1 MREDIIEILRENWGH
16 SYNDCA
22 DDLEDLI
29 QQKIEKIAEEA
40 KEMSS
45 FLSQFYYR
53 SMSNGLVDID
63 TDERERIKK
72 LLKIK

>member
-1 MREDIIEILRENWGH
+1 MKEEEKEL
-16 SYNDCA
+16 
-22 DDLEDLI
+22 
-29 QQKIEKIAEEA
+29 KEKIAEEA

-45 FLSQFYYR
+45 LLSQFYYR